1 LAVTESKKTIHHSS
15 ISGQRKSKDTDDYTE
30 ENSPEEE
37 ISEMSAEPTPSER
50 ISAEI
55 FVK

>member
-1 LAVTESKKTIHHSS
+1 LAVTESKNTIHHSS

-30 ENSPEEE
+30 ENSPEE